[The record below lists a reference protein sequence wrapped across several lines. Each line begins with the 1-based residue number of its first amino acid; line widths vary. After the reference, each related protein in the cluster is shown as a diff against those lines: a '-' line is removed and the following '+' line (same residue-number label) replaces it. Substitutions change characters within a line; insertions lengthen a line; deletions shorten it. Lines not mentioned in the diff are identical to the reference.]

1 MTLEQAILDV
11 LSQSTLPLKASDITK
26 LVKPLVG
33 RAATPKTVVAALTSL
48 VASAV
53 LNGIGGKPQPFYT
66 LQSLESAAAAMLQRS
81 IHAAKK
87 EQSAVKLKLKL
98 PLALQ
103 AHFESA
109 LARLFAAGAAFVLPG
124 TKRLVF
130 TRRPKPSELLDAAKR
145 RALQKILDG
154 VNGLRPQAAT
164 LADFIAWLDAEP
176 AAAVAV
182 PGEAELRRW
191 YEQDRVRSSTVMIL
205 IPQTFARYAA
215 WAAELGRAA
224 DSQVLRNLI
233 ETLYNNGCV
242 LLEPC
247 ERPQDLPEHER
258 AMLVPM
264 SLGPPGYSWCWV
276 A

>member
-1 MTLEQAILDV
+1 M

-103 AHFESA
+103 AHFESV
-109 LARLFAAGAAFVLPG
+109 LAQLVAAGAAFVLPG

-130 TRRPKPSELLDAAKR
+130 AKRPKPSELLDAAKR
-145 RALQKILDG
+145 RA
-154 VNGLRPQAAT
+154 
-164 LADFIAWLDAEP
+164 
-176 AAAVAV
+176 
-182 PGEAELRRW
+182 
-191 YEQDRVRSSTVMIL
+191 
-205 IPQTFARYAA
+205 
-215 WAAELGRAA
+215 
-224 DSQVLRNLI
+224 
-233 ETLYNNGCV
+233 
-242 LLEPC
+242 
-247 ERPQDLPEHER
+247 
-258 AMLVPM
+258 
-264 SLGPPGYSWCWV
+264 
-276 A
+276 

>member
-1 MTLEQAILDV
+1 M
-11 LSQSTLPLKASDITK
+11 
-26 LVKPLVG
+26 
-33 RAATPKTVVAALTSL
+33 
-48 VASAV
+48 
-53 LNGIGGKPQPFYT
+53 
-66 LQSLESAAAAMLQRS
+66 
-81 IHAAKK
+81 
-87 EQSAVKLKLKL
+87 
-98 PLALQ
+98 
-103 AHFESA
+103 
-109 LARLFAAGAAFVLPG
+109 
-124 TKRLVF
+124 
-130 TRRPKPSELLDAAKR
+130 
-145 RALQKILDG
+145 
-154 VNGLRPQAAT
+154 NGLRPQAAT

-176 AAAVAV
+176 AASVAV
-182 PGEAELRRW
+182 PGEAELHRW
-191 YEQDRVRSSTVMIL
+191 YEQDRVRSSTVMIP